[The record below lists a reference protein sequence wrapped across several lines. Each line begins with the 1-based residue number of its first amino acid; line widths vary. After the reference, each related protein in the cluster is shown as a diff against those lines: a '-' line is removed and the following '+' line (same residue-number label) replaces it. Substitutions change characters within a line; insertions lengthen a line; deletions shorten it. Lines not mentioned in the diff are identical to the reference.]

1 MAQSFARRLAIF
13 AILAGLVLAWP
24 TAAVAIVNGGCTAEG
39 HTSSG
44 SSVDITTEDVWHVKS
59 TDVAGGSGSAPG
71 PMQRSEVGAYA
82 LGILIPIA
90 RGQGTG
96 STSGDV
102 SGIELSTLS
111 KLGKV
116 FVVGGNASGDG
127 GSCDGQILVIVD
139 DVDALFTILGGGGLA
154 AAVVGLAIMIAS
166 ARGQGCLTKILGTF
180 GGGLAGVG
188 LALAAEQF
196 EIFQPT
202 TYIGMA
208 IAIIGALLGF
218 LVAGR
223 LAAARAPV
231 APPPAATPRP
241 PVPPTTSTGVT
252 PPASPPPAAPTPP
265 ATAPSEG
272 DTGQDFGKFM
282 ERAETGDPETASFLE
297 EVGGPGVVGAAPA
310 AAAPPPPP
318 ASAPPASTPPTP
330 AATTDETQGFV
341 DGVVA
346 PAADEA
352 GPPSIPFGKPPA
364 PPTEDQKLIEGVFPS
379 DTPAKPPA
387 QPPDGPTNDG
397 ESHPAD
403 DYGPENR
410 PVGGGGPM

>member
-1 MAQSFARRLAIF
+1 MSMSARWRAAALLAAFVVSFAFPA
-13 AILAGLVLAWP
+13 AA
-24 TAAVAIVNGGCTAEG
+24 AAVVNGGCSAEG

-44 SSVDITTEDVWHVKS
+44 GSVDITTEDVWHVKS
-59 TDVAGGSGSAPG
+59 TDVAGGSGSAPV
-71 PMQRSEVGAYA
+71 PMQSSQVGAYA

-102 SGIELSTLS
+102 SGVELSTLS

-154 AAVVGLAIMIAS
+154 AAVVGLAIMLAS
-166 ARGQGCLTKILGTF
+166 SRGQGCLTKIIGTF

-202 TYIGMA
+202 TYFGMA

-223 LAAARAPV
+223 LAAARAPMT
-231 APPPAATPRP
+231 PPPAASPRP
-241 PVPPTTSTGVT
+241 PAPATTVPAVPVPPPSPAATT
-252 PPASPPPAAPTPP
+252 PPPSQAPVSPPAAP
-265 ATAPSEG
+265 SSG
-272 DTGQDFGKFM
+272 DTSQDFGKFM
-282 ERAETGDPETASFLE
+282 ERAQTGDPDTATFLE
-297 EVGGPGVVGAAPA
+297 EVGGPGVVGAASSG
-310 AAAPPPPP
+310 PPP
-318 ASAPPASTPPTP
+318 SAPPATP
-330 AATTDETQGFV
+330 APSA
-341 DGVVA
+341 A
-346 PAADEA
+346 PPLPAAEEP
-352 GPPSIPFGKPPA
+352 GSIPFGKPPA
-364 PPTEDQKLIEGVFPS
+364 PPSEEQKLIEGVFPN
-379 DTPAKPPA
+379 DAPPQPAAPAPATPPA
-387 QPPDGPTNDG
+387 
-397 ESHPAD
+397 EPAD
-403 DYGPENR
+403 DNSEGDNK

>member
-1 MAQSFARRLAIF
+1 MAQSLARRLAIF
-13 AILAGLVLAWP
+13 AVLIGLVLAWP
-24 TAAVAIVNGGCTAEG
+24 ATAAAIVNGGCTAEG

-71 PMQRSEVGAYA
+71 LMQNSEVGAYA

-102 SGIELSTLS
+102 SGVELSTLS

-154 AAVVGLAIMIAS
+154 AAVVGLAIMLAS
-166 ARGQGCLTKILGTF
+166 SRGQGCLTKIIGTF

-231 APPPAATPRP
+231 APPPAATARP
-241 PVPPTTSTGVT
+241 PVTPTTGTGGT
-252 PPASPPPAAPTPP
+252 PPAPPPPAAPAPP
-265 ATAPSEG
+265 TAAPSEG
-272 DTGQDFGKFM
+272 GTGQDFGKFM

-297 EVGGPGVVGAAPA
+297 EVGGPGVVGPGSSPPPLP
-310 AAAPPPPP
+310 APPAPP
-318 ASAPPASTPPTP
+318 APSAPPQSPGGSEP
-330 AATTDETQGFV
+330 GSV
-341 DGVVA
+341 
-346 PAADEA
+346 
-352 GPPSIPFGKPPA
+352 PFGKPPA
-364 PPTEDQKLIEGVFPS
+364 PPTEDQKLIEGVFPADS
-379 DTPAKPPA
+379 PAAPP
-387 QPPDGPTNDG
+387 QPS
-397 ESHPAD
+397 SHPAD
-403 DYGPENR
+403 DYGEDNK
-410 PVGGGGPM
+410 PVGGGSPG